1 MKDGEL
7 TEDEVS
13 KHLSDLGRS
22 ATGLQHVYLS
32 LSVPR
37 KSLKNVSILST
48 YIHIQKLELPHNKI
62 KDLSCVSHM
71 PYLIKLDA
79 SHNEI
84 FDFFGFQPPK
94 NLKEVD
100 FSHNRISSMKDL
112 SAYTS
117 LRKLILGFVNLD
129 QVLHWLDNFI
139 SEIRGLEKCSSLT
152 HLSMEHNKILCISG
166 LRNLPLRQLCLKGNL
181 IKRIEN
187 LQTLRSLQILDL
199 SSNRIQSLSGL
210 QDLHLLGNINLES
223 NMIGEIKECTH
234 VQYLLLLRELN
245 LKRNPIQEQ
254 PDYRLAVIF
263 ILNHLTVMDE
273 QPVTVEEKV
282 SAVNK
287 YDPSLELVAARDHM
301 THVMYQH
308 IQPQG
313 IFDSTLPS
321 LDTPYPMLVLT
332 GPQACGKRELAHK
345 LCHEYSDYF
354 GYGTCHTTRGPYFG
368 EEDGCDYHFVQ
379 NEEFQNMIR
388 MGYFVQT
395 MQYGGNW
402 YGLSRESIESVARE
416 GLACCV
422 HMELEGVFS
431 LKASYFEPRYILLIP
446 TKTEDY
452 ISHMKA
458 RGFYTDAQIEKAMSR
473 IDLYAKINRERPG
486 FFDSVILCDDRKQAY
501 SALKQ
506 LIKEYLGLEEQE
518 KEGGRSTRGTPQN
531 TTAGA
536 APDAPNPSP
545 SQKVRSSD
553 GSWGGARNVERP
565 VGGARS
571 RARHLGGE
579 REAKAR
585 RVGGSEDQGEAS
597 GGNEDQGEASGGNE
611 DQGEASGGNEDQGEA
626 SGGNEDQGEASG
638 GSEKPE
644 RDKWGE
650 QRTRRQ
656 GQRVRQN
663 VHNRAEAP
671 NDVHSRAAE
680 PSDVH
685 SRAAAPSDVHS
696 RAAAPSDVHR
706 RALAPSDVHRRTT
719 APWRRCPSRWGLEL
733 PKGREGGSKVQLI
746 LSSADN
752 RWGSAPT
759 EATSWGNAPHR
770 NMDEGGESTAAK
782 KIEANPT
789 DAYSQNYYSKVQAR
803 LLPQKTSAELAS
815 IHRRQQMVREALVG
829 KIPRA
834 YTHLFKRYVHTSPSL
849 LTPYSQSCDHNEDSS
864 SEESCA
870 SSGLSMNSSAG
881 VRSVGSPAEGLDAGS
896 GQK

>member
-1 MKDGEL
+1 MPVSVQQECEEVLTCQTEANSPESWDQDDGNTTLEEKSPQAEEEQKDMEDGEL

-32 LSVPR
+32 LSLPR
-37 KSLKNVSILST
+37 KSLKNVSILSN
-48 YIHIQKLELPHNKI
+48 YIHIQKLELPNNKI

-79 SHNEI
+79 SHNDI
-84 FDFFGFQPPK
+84 SNFFGFQPPK

-100 FSHNRISSMKDL
+100 FSHNHISSMKDL

-117 LRKLILGFVNLD
+117 LRKLILGY
-129 QVLHWLDNFI
+129 NFI
-139 SEIRGLEKCSSLT
+139 SEVRGLEKCSSLT
-152 HLSMEHNKILCISG
+152 HLSMEHNKILRISG
-166 LRNLPLRQLCLKGNL
+166 LKNLPLRQLCLKGNL
-181 IKRIEN
+181 IKKIEN

-273 QPVTVEEKV
+273 RPVTVEEKV

-301 THVMYQH
+301 NHVMYQH
-308 IQPQG
+308 IQPQA

-379 NEEFQNMIR
+379 NEEFQNMTH

-402 YGLSRESIESVARE
+402 YGLSREAIESVARE

-431 LKASYFEPRYILLIP
+431 LKTSYFEPRYILLIP

-458 RGFYTDAQIEKAMSR
+458 RSFYTDAQIEKAVSR
-473 IDLYAKINRERPG
+473 IELYAKINRKRPG

-518 KEGGRSTRGTPQN
+518 KEGEWNTRDTPQN
-531 TTAGA
+531 TTA
-536 APDAPNPSP
+536 
-545 SQKVRSSD
+545 
-553 GSWGGARNVERP
+553 
-565 VGGARS
+565 
-571 RARHLGGE
+571 
-579 REAKAR
+579 
-585 RVGGSEDQGEAS
+585 
-597 GGNEDQGEASGGNE
+597 
-611 DQGEASGGNEDQGEA
+611 
-626 SGGNEDQGEASG
+626 
-638 GSEKPE
+638 
-644 RDKWGE
+644 
-650 QRTRRQ
+650 
-656 GQRVRQN
+656 
-663 VHNRAEAP
+663 
-671 NDVHSRAAE
+671 
-680 PSDVH
+680 
-685 SRAAAPSDVHS
+685 
-696 RAAAPSDVHR
+696 
-706 RALAPSDVHRRTT
+706 
-719 APWRRCPSRWGLEL
+719 
-733 PKGREGGSKVQLI
+733 
-746 LSSADN
+746 
-752 RWGSAPT
+752 
-759 EATSWGNAPHR
+759 
-770 NMDEGGESTAAK
+770 DEGGESTAAK

-789 DAYSQNYYSKVQAR
+789 DVYSQNYYKVQAR

-834 YTHLFKRYVHTSPSL
+834 YTQLFKRYVHTAPSL
-849 LTPYSQSCDHNEDSS
+849 LTPHSQSGDRNVDSS

-881 VRSVGSPAEGLDAGS
+881 VLSVGSPADGLDAGS
-896 GQK
+896 GPKVEPLDVSLLGQNLETLKDHMEPGLSPDSSRSAPELVSSPGRPGSKAKPILPPIPQGRKATESGSKQQLTGQAGQVDEG